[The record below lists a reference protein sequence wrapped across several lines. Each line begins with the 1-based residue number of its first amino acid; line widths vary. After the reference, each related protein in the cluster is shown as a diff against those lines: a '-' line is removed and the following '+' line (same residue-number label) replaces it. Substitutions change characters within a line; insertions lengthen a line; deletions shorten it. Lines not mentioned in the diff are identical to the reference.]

1 MGDTKR
7 WVVKGILEGGLH
19 IPRKDSIF
27 PVERGTV
34 ALTRYAIMEQNL
46 QRHFTR
52 WPPEK
57 MIHLG
62 LEIPTVA
69 EHGECVAWQEMEAF
83 VRALAIQKNVP
94 ITVHIIEMNDKPEEW
109 PKGIGFL
116 KARDFSICSG
126 DWEPVVHHKDPKNR
140 VRSSGFSGS
149 ATTADLGLTL
159 EKRHKDFSSHDNYQS
174 ELVKDYIAGLDV
186 ESKELSLA
194 MLFYFKVLERI
205 GKQEYGNPVKGAMVD
220 ETLNAIIT
228 ELDAQLTEDE
238 KKSAKLINKWRH
250 TKSEAHLITEG
261 LPTTE
266 ELELCKKLAR
276 LAILKR
282 V

>member
-1 MGDTKR
+1 MGDTNR
-7 WVVKGILEGGLH
+7 WVVKGVLEGGLH
-19 IPRKDSIF
+19 IPKKDSIF

-62 LEIPTVA
+62 LEIPTEADDV
-69 EHGECVAWQEMEAF
+69 CVAWQEMEAF

-94 ITVHIIEMNDKPEEW
+94 ITVRIIEMTDKPEEW
-109 PKGIGFL
+109 PEGIEFL
-116 KARDFSICSG
+116 ITRYFPVCSEE
-126 DWEPVVHHKDPKNR
+126 WTPAVHHGDPKNR
-140 VRSSGFSGS
+140 VRFSAFSGS
-149 ATTADLGLTL
+149 ATTAGLGLTL
-159 EKRHKDFSSHDNYQS
+159 EKRHKKFLVHDKYRS

-194 MLFYFKVLERI
+194 MLYYFKVLERI
-205 GKQEYGNPVKGAMVD
+205 GKQEYGNPAKGAMKD
-220 ETLNAIIT
+220 ITLKAIIKELDT
-228 ELDAQLTEDE
+228 ELTVEERQSLKA
-238 KKSAKLINKWRH
+238 INRWRNK
-250 TKSEAHLITEG
+250 KSEAHLVTEG
-261 LPTTE
+261 LPTRV
-266 ELELCKKLAR
+266 ELGLCKKLAR

>member
-1 MGDTKR
+1 MGDTNR
-7 WVVKGILEGGLH
+7 WVVKGVLEGGLH
-19 IPRKDSIF
+19 IPKKENIF

-46 QRHFTR
+46 QRRFTR
-52 WPPEK
+52 WPPKK

-69 EHGECVAWQEMEAF
+69 DNVECVVWQEMEAF

-94 ITVHIIEMNDKPEEW
+94 ITVHIIEMTNKPEEW
-109 PKGIGFL
+109 PEGIEFL
-116 KARDFSICSG
+116 RTRDFPVCSEE
-126 DWEPVVHHKDPKNR
+126 WTPAVHHSDPKNR

-159 EKRHKDFSSHDNYQS
+159 EKRHKNFLVHDKYRS

-194 MLFYFKVLERI
+194 MLYYFKVLERI
-205 GKQEYGNPVKGAMVD
+205 GKQEYGNPAKGAMKD
-220 ETLNAIIT
+220 RTLNAIINELGT
-228 ELDAQLTEDE
+228 ELTVEERRSLKA
-238 KKSAKLINKWRH
+238 INRWRNR
-250 TKSEAHLITEG
+250 KSEAHLVTEG
-261 LPTTE
+261 LPTRV

>member
-19 IPRKDSIF
+19 IPKKDSIF
-27 PVERGTV
+27 PVERGMV
-34 ALTRYAIMEQNL
+34 ALTSYAIMEQNL

-52 WPPEK
+52 WPPKK

-69 EHGECVAWQEMEAF
+69 DHVECVVWQEMEAF

-94 ITVHIIEMNDKPEEW
+94 ITVHIIEMTNKPEEW
-109 PKGIGFL
+109 PEGIEFL
-116 KARDFSICSG
+116 RTRDFPVCSEE
-126 DWEPVVHHKDPKNR
+126 WTPAVHHRDPKNR
-140 VRSSGFSGS
+140 VRHSAFSES

-159 EKRHKDFSSHDNYQS
+159 EKRHKNFLVHDEYRS

-194 MLFYFKVLERI
+194 MLYYFKVLERI
-205 GKQEYGNPVKGAMVD
+205 GKQEYGNPAKGAMVD
-220 ETLNAIIT
+220 KTLNAIIT
-228 ELDAQLTEDE
+228 ELDAELTEDE
-238 KKSAKLINKWRH
+238 KKRAMDINRWRH

-261 LPTTE
+261 LPTRA
-266 ELELCKKLAR
+266 ELEVCKKMAR